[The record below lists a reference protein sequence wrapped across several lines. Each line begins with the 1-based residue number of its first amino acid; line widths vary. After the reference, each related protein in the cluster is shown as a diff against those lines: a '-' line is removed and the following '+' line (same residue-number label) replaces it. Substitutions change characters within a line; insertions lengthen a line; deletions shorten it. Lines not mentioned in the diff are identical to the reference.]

1 MAILHII
8 PHLLTAH
15 ALHNLVERSDVTDAY
30 VFIDDGVYVL
40 LSNNLLAFK
49 GAPGTASRSVFVM
62 ADHVIERGITL
73 ECPNS
78 VTLIDMADLVSLTAS
93 YPSSMSW

>member
-8 PHLLTAH
+8 PHMLTTD
-15 ALHNLVERSDVTDAY
+15 ALHKLVERSDVTDAY
-30 VFIDDGVYVL
+30 VFMDDGVYVL

-49 GAPGTASRSVFVM
+49 GAPGTASRPVFVM
-62 ADHVIERGITL
+62 ADHVIERGISL

-78 VTLIDMADLVSLTAS
+78 VTLIDMADLVRLTVS
-93 YPSSMSW
+93 YTSSMSW